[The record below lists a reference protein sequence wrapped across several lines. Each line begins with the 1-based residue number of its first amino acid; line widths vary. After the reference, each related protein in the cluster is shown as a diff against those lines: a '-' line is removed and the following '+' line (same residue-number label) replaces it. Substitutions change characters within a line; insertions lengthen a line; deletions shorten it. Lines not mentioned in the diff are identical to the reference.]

1 MFQDLLPF
9 LKEPYIA
16 IMVMTQWLALGVF
29 YLIDQ
34 SLDVVLLLTVTMVTS
49 LIMIMRLASQRK

>member
-1 MFQDLLPF
+1 MFQDLVPF

-16 IMVMTQWLALGVF
+16 IIVMTQWLALGVF

-34 SLDVVLLLTVTMVTS
+34 SLDIVTLLAVTMIVS